1 MQAALHI
8 TVHVCDTY
16 HMRTSL
22 TKQAT
27 LASAPQGA
35 AMSISLIGK
44 LQSLE
49 EIIQH
54 MTDEMNSVY
63 RDVQLQ
69 KSEKDA
75 LDIEISHRSHDGH
88 ELLKMELN
96 NTEHEI
102 HRHVSNQKAE
112 NSRLMLQINQLKNEK
127 TDLQLQIAK
136 LRERLQGLEKLIG
149 EEVQAK

>member
-1 MQAALHI
+1 
-8 TVHVCDTY
+8 
-16 HMRTSL
+16 MRTSL
-22 TKQAT
+22 TKQPTLSSASQSAT
-27 LASAPQGA
+27 
-35 AMSISLIGK
+35 MSISLIGK

-75 LDIEISHRSHDGH
+75 LDSEMSRRCHDGQ
-88 ELLKMELN
+88 ELLTMELS
-96 NTEHEI
+96 NTEHEVR
-102 HRHVSNQKAE
+102 RHVSNQKAE
-112 NSRLMLQINQLKNEK
+112 NSRLSLQINQLKNEK
-127 TDLQLQIAK
+127 QELQSQMTK

>member
-1 MQAALHI
+1 
-8 TVHVCDTY
+8 
-16 HMRTSL
+16 
-22 TKQAT
+22 
-27 LASAPQGA
+27 
-35 AMSISLIGK
+35 MSISLIGK

-75 LDIEISHRSHDGH
+75 LDIEISHRALDGH
-88 ELLKMELN
+88 ELLKMELS

-127 TDLQLQIAK
+127 VELQLQIGK